1 MTATSAQTKRQPHY
15 RRSQYSDWG
24 LLMKLWPYA
33 KRHWKLLGMAIAF
46 LPPLAISQAIQPIIL
61 QRAIDG
67 PIQSGQLDRLWIFV
81 ALLLLT
87 GLIRFLFQALE
98 GFISQ
103 KFGQQL
109 TNDVRDDLFEHV
121 TSLASAFFDRTPVG
135 KLITRITSDV
145 EALGDVFS
153 TGAVGVVSDLVTLV
167 AIAAMMIWQRWNLAL
182 FLIGLIL
189 PMATLVLWL
198 QQLYR
203 NANFRVREEL
213 SSLNSL
219 LQENILGVSV
229 VQMFRRE
236 AFNSDVYLDNNRRYI
251 REVDKT
257 ILYDS
262 TLSSVLE
269 WVTWIGVAG
278 VLWLGGSEIVQTVAT
293 QGETWVA
300 QSVPFIPEAMRQ
312 RAAEPLTFG
321 NLYAF
326 ILFSSQFF
334 NPLRQLAEK
343 FTSLQSGFTAVE
355 RITSMLELP
364 IDVADPAQPVALA
377 EPVRGAVTFKTVSF
391 GYKPDEPVL
400 TDLDFTIQPGEK
412 VALVGPTGAG
422 KSSIIRLL
430 ARLYDVSS
438 GQILIDGVDIR
449 ELAQADLRRHLGVIL
464 QDSFLFSGNIRDN
477 ITLGETYSEEHIR
490 QATRLMN
497 VEPFILD
504 LPQGYDTE
512 VRERGNNLS
521 SGQKQLLAFA
531 RAMVRDP
538 KILVLDEATASLDVA
553 TESLIQDALETL
565 LRDRTAII
573 IAHRLATIRNVD
585 RILVL
590 QRGQLKEQ
598 GTHEELLALNGIYAN
613 LYNLQTIQQ
622 QSAGSN

>member
-1 MTATSAQTKRQPHY
+1 MTAATPVASKRPKTRPEH
-15 RRSQYSDWG
+15 SDWW
-24 LLMKLWPYA
+24 LLRKLWPYA
-33 KRHWKLLGMAIAF
+33 RPHWRLLALSIAL
-46 LPPLAISQAIQPIIL
+46 LPPLAISQAIQPAIL
-61 QRAIDG
+61 QGAIDG
-67 PIQSGQLDRLWIFV
+67 PIASGQLGGLWKFIA
-81 ALLLLT
+81 ALLAVGLL
-87 GLIRFLFQALE
+87 RPVFQGLE
-98 GFISQ
+98 GFTSQ
-103 KFGQQL
+103 KLGQLL
-109 TNDVRDDLFEHV
+109 TSDIRNDLFRHI
-121 TSLASAFFDRTPVG
+121 TNLSSSYFDRTPVG

-167 AIAAMMIWQRWNLAL
+167 AIAGIMLWQRWNLAL
-182 FLIGLIL
+182 FLIGLIIPIAL
-189 PMATLVLWL
+189 LVVWL

-213 SSLNSL
+213 SALNSL

-236 AFNSDVYLDNNRRYI
+236 TYNSEIYYDTNQRYV

-262 TLSSVLE
+262 TLSAILE
-269 WVTWIGVAG
+269 WVSWLGLAG
-278 VLWLGGSEIVQTVAT
+278 ILWLGGQEILQTVAVE
-293 QGETWVA
+293 GETLVA
-300 QSVPFIPEAMRQ
+300 QSLPFIPNSLQE

-321 NLYAF
+321 TLYAF

-343 FTSLQSGFTAVE
+343 FTSLQAGFTAVE
-355 RITSMLELP
+355 RITGMLELP
-364 IDVADPAQPVALA
+364 IAVSDPAHPIPL
-377 EPVRGAVTFKTVSF
+377 PSPMRGEVQFEAVSF
-391 GYKPDEPVL
+391 GYKPDELVL
-400 TDLDFTIQPGEK
+400 KNLSFTIRPGEK

-430 ARLYDVSS
+430 ARLYDASS
-438 GQILIDGVDIR
+438 GSIAIDGVDIR
-449 ELAQADLRRHLGVIL
+449 DLAQADLHRHVGTIL
-464 QDSFLFSGNIRDN
+464 QDPFLFSGNIRDN
-477 ITLGETYSEEHIR
+477 ITLGEDYPEAEIR
-490 QATRLMN
+490 RAAQLMN

-504 LPQGYDTE
+504 LPRGYETE

-531 RAMVRDP
+531 RVMVRNP
-538 KILVLDEATASLDVA
+538 QILVLDEATASLDVG

-590 QRGQLKEQ
+590 QRGELKEQ
-598 GTHEELLALNGIYAN
+598 GTHEQLMALNGIYAS
-613 LYNLQTIQQ
+613 LYNLQSL
-622 QSAGSN
+622 QS

>member
-1 MTATSAQTKRQPHY
+1 M
-15 RRSQYSDWG
+15 
-24 LLMKLWPYA
+24 
-33 KRHWKLLGMAIAF
+33 
-46 LPPLAISQAIQPIIL
+46 
-61 QRAIDG
+61 
-67 PIQSGQLDRLWIFV
+67 
-81 ALLLLT
+81 
-87 GLIRFLFQALE
+87 RFLFQALE
-98 GFISQ
+98 GFTSQ
-103 KFGQQL
+103 KFGQLL
-109 TNDVRDDLFEHV
+109 TSDVRNDLFEHV
-121 TSLASAFFDRTPVG
+121 TSLASSFFDRTPVG

-153 TGAVGVVSDLVTLV
+153 TGAVGVVGDLVTLV
-167 AIAAMMIWQRWNLAL
+167 AIAGMMIWLRWNLAL
-182 FLIGLIL
+182 FLIASIV
-189 PMATLVLWL
+189 PMAVLVIWL

-236 AFNSDVYLDNNRRYI
+236 RFNSEMYLENNQRYI

-269 WVTWIGVAG
+269 WVSWIGVAG
-278 VLWLGGSEIVQTVAT
+278 ILWIGGGEILHSFAIE
-293 QGETWVA
+293 GETFVA
-300 QSVPFIPEAMRQ
+300 QVVDSSPVAQGIPFIPEGMRQ

-326 ILFSSQFF
+326 VLFSSQFF

-355 RITSMLELP
+355 RITGMLELP
-364 IDVADPAQPVALA
+364 IEVEDPIQPISLPL
-377 EPVRGAVTFKTVSF
+377 PVRGEVKFDGVSF
-391 GYKPDEPVL
+391 GYKPDEKVIK
-400 TDLDFTIQPGEK
+400 DLSFTIRPGEK

-430 ARLYDVSS
+430 ARLYDVNS
-438 GQILIDGVDIR
+438 GCITVDGVDIR
-449 ELAQADLRRHLGVIL
+449 RLTQTELRQHIGVIL

-477 ITLGETYSEEHIR
+477 ITLGETYPEQDIQ
-490 QATRLMN
+490 QAARLMN

-504 LPQGYDTE
+504 FPQGYDTE

-531 RAMVRDP
+531 RALVRNP
-538 KILVLDEATASLDVA
+538 QILVLDEATASLDVG

-590 QRGQLKEQ
+590 QKGVLKEQ
-598 GTHEELLALNGIYAN
+598 GSHENLMAQNGIYAN
-613 LYNLQTIQQ
+613 LYNLQSIQK
-622 QSAGSN
+622 